1 MTEGRRS
8 TVLLLR
14 AWGLGVAVFIQG
26 CATCESRV
34 PGVLE
39 VAGSSDFDSDSAVFE
54 QHPTYFSPYEFV
66 HPSKPEELVLGWQ
79 TGAQLA
85 ILVLEGAEYDL
96 EGEHSAEDMGAR
108 LCRCERNLH
117 DLTADSCEEVA
128 PYGSYRCMELSGT
141 VTFHSYSVG
150 CDVVTECKAN
160 FDVELELFNEE
171 NGFEA
176 DLRIK
181 LKDKHDSQLCSQ
193 GPW

>member
-1 MTEGRRS
+1 M
-8 TVLLLR
+8 V
-14 AWGLGVAVFIQG
+14 
-26 CATCESRV
+26 
-34 PGVLE
+34 E
-39 VAGSSDFDSDSAVFE
+39 VAGSSDFGSGSAVFE
-54 QHPTYFSPYEFV
+54 QHPTYFSPYELV
-66 HPSKPEELVLGWQ
+66 HPSEPEELVLGWQ
-79 TGAQLA
+79 SGAQVA

-96 EGEHSAEDMGAR
+96 EGKHTAEDMGAR
-108 LCRCERNLH
+108 LCRCERNLN

-150 CDVVTECKAN
+150 CNSGSECKAD
-160 FDVELELFNEE
+160 FDVELELSSED

-181 LKDKHDSQLCSQ
+181 LKDKYETQVCSQ